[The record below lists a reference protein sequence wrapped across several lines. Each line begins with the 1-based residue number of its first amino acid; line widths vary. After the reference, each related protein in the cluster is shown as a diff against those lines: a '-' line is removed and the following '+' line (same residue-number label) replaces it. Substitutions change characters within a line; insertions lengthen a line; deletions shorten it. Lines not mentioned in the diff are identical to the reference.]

1 MRAEEGDESIAELA
15 DYAEQ
20 AEQNLDES
28 IAPLEGKKVATAG
41 H

>member
-20 AEQNLDES
+20 AEQNQDES
-28 IAPLEGKKVATAG
+28 NAPLEGKKVATAG